1 MERGQNTT
9 LIITGAMSKLSL
21 RAGTTGTRDHQDHH
35 AVGKSRDQG
44 EGYKSQNNVLTFPDI
59 GGQIV
64 IGN

>member
-1 MERGQNTT
+1 
-9 LIITGAMSKLSL
+9 MSKLSL